1 MRRNE
6 VKPKYLI
13 WYLCL
18 FLMACTLTFIRWL
31 SYLHPGTKI
40 LPDFILLHIT
50 NFSLSLM
57 LMLAFGF
64 TVLVFGGKMIVV
76 RLAGLLIIAFNL
88 IYEVLF
94 PILNT
99 PDIVDA
105 LFGLCGVIIAFA
117 FLYML
122 NKKGFMKK

>member
-6 VKPKYLI
+6 VKRKYLI

-18 FLMACTLTFIRWL
+18 FLVASTLTLIRWL
-31 SYLHPGTKI
+31 SYLHPQTKI

-76 RLAGLLIIAFNL
+76 RLVGLLIIAFNL
-88 IYEVLF
+88 IYEVLL

-105 LFGLCGVIIAFA
+105 LLGLCGVTTAFT

-122 NKKGFMKK
+122 NKKGLIKK